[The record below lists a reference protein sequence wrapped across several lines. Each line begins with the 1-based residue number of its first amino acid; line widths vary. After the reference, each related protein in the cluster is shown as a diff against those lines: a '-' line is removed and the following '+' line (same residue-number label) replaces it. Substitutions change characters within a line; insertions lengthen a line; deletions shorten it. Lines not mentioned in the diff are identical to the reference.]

1 MITITR
7 YYYLFTLI
15 LLIVY
20 LVMNNI
26 PERCGDKW
34 CDYEDNGLLY
44 SLQKNLKIG
53 QIAYKHHRTIG
64 AINSRIKKIAKDMIK
79 KNENIE
85 DIMDATKLS
94 KETIQQLINENKNP
108 KMMTN
113 GSWNKKKVSNKEQ
126 HIQNMKDELFMMKYG
141 YWVKTQDMKED
152 LDREYELKKY
162 KLQLREPQFEF
173 KYISKSKYPDMI
185 LQKIDEPLHFNN
197 DNIIIDKLVGN
208 QNQNII
214 TIYDKLDG
222 NGIVYTHTKYIIDY
236 QPDSNPNS
244 EIQVPKEIEGL
255 YTYLIDKQL
264 ETKIKSLESMIFLF
278 ENM

>member
-1 MITITR
+1 
-7 YYYLFTLI
+7 
-15 LLIVY
+15 
-20 LVMNNI
+20 
-26 PERCGDKW
+26 
-34 CDYEDNGLLY
+34 
-44 SLQKNLKIG
+44 
-53 QIAYKHHRTIG
+53 
-64 AINSRIKKIAKDMIK
+64 MIK

-94 KETIQQLINENKNP
+94 KETIQQLINENKKP

-141 YWVKTQDMKED
+141 YWVKTKDTLED
-152 LDREYELKKY
+152 LDKEYQLKKY

-222 NGIVYTHTKYIIDY
+222 NYILYTYTKYIIDY
-236 QPDSNPNS
+236 NP
-244 EIQVPKEIEGL
+244 EIQVPMEIEGL
-255 YTYLIDKQL
+255 YKYLIDKQL
-264 ETKIKSLESMIFLF
+264 EIKIKSLESMIFLF

>member
-1 MITITR
+1 
-7 YYYLFTLI
+7 
-15 LLIVY
+15 
-20 LVMNNI
+20 MNNL

-44 SLQKNLKIG
+44 SLQKGLRIG

-141 YWVKTQDMKED
+141 YWVKTKDTLED

-185 LQKIDEPLHFNN
+185 LQKIDEPLQF
-197 DNIIIDKLVGN
+197 DYENIDINKLGGN
-208 QNQNII
+208 QISI
-214 TIYDKLDG
+214 HDTLDG
-222 NGIVYTHTKYIIDY
+222 NYILYTYTKYIIDY
-236 QPDSNPNS
+236 QPNS
-244 EIQVPKEIEGL
+244 KHNGGPISREQL
-255 YTYLIDKQL
+255 YKYDLIDKQL
-264 ETKIKSLESMIFLF
+264 EIKIKSLESMIFLF